1 MKKVL
6 ALVLA
11 VIMVCTMAMA
21 VTVTNTDKVVI
32 GGGTA
37 STTPTDEYAQLVPG
51 STLVVKF
58 DTTKVNLY
66 TEGTGA
72 SEKFVPAK
80 NTVTA
85 TFTKG
90 AEWVAS
96 QGWVEVKAATTDS
109 ITVNGHYYEYQIV
122 LKQDFTKTYN
132 KNVCDLSISAITLRA
147 DGYDTQSIFAE
158 SKTVKCAYG
167 VGYTTADLGVT
178 IAADGTVTTS
188 PSVLASG
195 TIYTVK
201 TINNNGKSVNS
212 ATVALAYPAVGDGLV
227 AEMPVSVGQKVLYA
241 SFGNLFTTADTG
253 YTDAGIAATGNARGA
268 NNFNTPVKVVFNQGK
283 ENAAKVYNVYAKD
296 LSGKITKLAAT
307 LDRGVLTFTVPAL
320 SYFIVTSDTV
330 TASATQAPTTPGTT
344 TNPGTGANDVV
355 GVAAALAVVALVSGA
370 AISLK
375 K

>member
-21 VTVTNTDKVVI
+21 ITVNNTDKVVI
-32 GGGTA
+32 GGGGA
-37 STTPTDEYAQLVPG
+37 AATTSDEYAQLVPG
-51 STLVVKF
+51 STLVVDF
-58 DTTKVNLY
+58 DDVELY

-80 NTVTA
+80 NTVTV

-96 QGWVEVKAATTDS
+96 QGWVEVGAQTNDS
-109 ITVNGHYYEYQIV
+109 ITVNGKHYEYQIA
-122 LKQDFTKTYN
+122 LKQDYTKTYN
-132 KNVCDLSISAITLRA
+132 KNTCDLSISKVTLRA
-147 DGYDTQSIFAE
+147 DGYDTQTIFAE
-158 SKTVKCAYG
+158 TKTTKCAYG
-167 VGYTTADLGVT
+167 MGYSTADLGITV
-178 IAADGTVTTS
+178 AADGTVTTS
-188 PSVLASG
+188 PAVLVDG

-201 TINNNGKSVNS
+201 TITDNGKAVNS
-212 ATVALAYPAVGDGLV
+212 VTLGKEYTLVGDGLV

-241 SFGNLFTTADTG
+241 TFGNLFTTNDTG
-253 YTDAGIAATGNARGA
+253 YTEAGIAAAGAAKGA
-268 NNFNTPVKVVFNQGK
+268 NNFNTAVKVTFNQGK
-283 ENAAKVYNVYAKD
+283 ANADKVYNVYAKD

-307 LDRGVLTFTVPAL
+307 LDRGVLTFKVPAL
-320 SYFIVTSDTV
+320 SYFIITADTV
-330 TASATQAPTTPGTT
+330 TASATESTTPGTT

>member
-58 DTTKVNLY
+58 DTTTVKLY

-188 PSVLASG
+188 PAALASG

-253 YTDAGIAATGNARGA
+253 YTDAGIAASGNARGA

-307 LDRGVLTFTVPAL
+307 LDRGVLTFNVPAL
-320 SYFIVTSDTV
+320 SCFIITSDTV
-330 TASATQAPTTPGTT
+330 TASATEAPAAGTT

>member
-11 VIMVCTMAMA
+11 VVMVCTMAMA
-21 VTVTNTDKVVI
+21 ITVTNTDKVVI

-178 IAADGTVTTS
+178 VAADGTVTTS
-188 PSVLASG
+188 PAALASG

-201 TINNNGKSVNS
+201 TIDNNGKPVNS
-212 ATVALAYPAVGDGLV
+212 ATVALAYPAVGAGLV

-253 YTDAGIAATGNARGA
+253 YTDAGIAASGNARGA

-330 TASATQAPTTPGTT
+330 TASATQTPTTPGTT

>member
-21 VTVTNTDKVVI
+21 ITVTNTDKVVI

-188 PSVLASG
+188 PAVLASG

-201 TINNNGKSVNS
+201 TIDNNGKPVNS
-212 ATVALAYPAVGDGLV
+212 ATVALAYPAVGAGLV

-241 SFGNLFTTADTG
+241 SFDNLFTTADTG
-253 YTDAGIAATGNARGA
+253 YTDAGIAASGNARGA

-330 TASATQAPTTPGTT
+330 TASATQTPTTPGTT
-344 TNPGTGANDVV
+344 TNPGTGANDIV